1 MDPDLL
7 HERVDDEWSFIETL
21 RHLVFAT
28 DAWVSRAILG
38 QPSPWDP
45 LGLPHDE
52 MPDEVDVPRDR
63 AARPSLDQ
71 VLALRADR
79 MATVRG
85 VIAGLTDATL
95 AGMTEPVT
103 EPGYPGPE
111 SFRCAA
117 ACRRSSPRSGSTACS
132 PNATSTCSSRGEH
145 PSPAQCSKS
154 AVTHAFDRKRIVA
167 QCVTCGSEL
176 HPERA
181 EKYDYCMA
189 PECQEK
195 NLKSLTMVAVG
206 VNKSAEQYLLLDDET
221 RDELARGKYRD
232 QRRGSFGTS
241 VASPASAS
249 APSPAGSP
257 APATAPVPPPR
268 RARPAQ
274 PRRPEPRPAQSRPAP
289 RRPWSKSQEKL
300 ALLYNEQGRRP
311 EEIAQKLGLSTYL
324 VTQII
329 LSSTNRGKL

>member
-1 MDPDLL
+1 
-7 HERVDDEWSFIETL
+7 
-21 RHLVFAT
+21 
-28 DAWVSRAILG
+28 
-38 QPSPWDP
+38 
-45 LGLPHDE
+45 
-52 MPDEVDVPRDR
+52 
-63 AARPSLDQ
+63 
-71 VLALRADR
+71 
-79 MATVRG
+79 
-85 VIAGLTDATL
+85 
-95 AGMTEPVT
+95 
-103 EPGYPGPE
+103 
-111 SFRCAA
+111 
-117 ACRRSSPRSGSTACS
+117 
-132 PNATSTCSSRGEH
+132 
-145 PSPAQCSKS
+145 
-154 AVTHAFDRKRIVA
+154 
-167 QCVTCGSEL
+167 
-176 HPERA
+176 
-181 EKYDYCMA
+181 MA

-274 PRRPEPRPAQSRPAP
+274 PRRPEPRPAP

-300 ALLYNEQGRRP
+300 TLLYNEQGRRP

-329 LSSTNRGKL
+329 LSSRNRGKL